1 MQARRL
7 SLMTCFFSLFL
18 ILASCSLENSP
29 APIVDEREPLRVLSW
44 AGDESLLM
52 RNGSPVSLEIEYL
65 QRFADENYLRLEVI
79 MLAEFKQLIPAL
91 LAGKGDA
98 IASNLTITET
108 RKKLLSFTKP
118 ITETFEYLVTGINSK
133 PLTSAKN
140 LKGREVVYQQGK
152 AYEETA
158 QGLAKVYPQLTLRM
172 IDTQVDSELMMDK
185 VAAGEFDII
194 IKDGNLLDATMLYRD
209 DLQKGMQASAK
220 REIAI
225 AVAPD
230 NQKLLH
236 QLNDFLQLQ
245 SIALVDNGRYKNRWQ
260 KIKQTKT
267 IRFVMRNNFSSYFIW
282 RGQLLGF
289 NYELA
294 KKFAKDN
301 GLRYEIVVAPDH
313 ASMLNYL
320 LLDKADIALGFL
332 NPTQRRKDKGIDFS
346 VPYHYASQ
354 LLIAKVDDESISSI
368 DDLANRTV
376 VVRKSS
382 AYWDTIL
389 AVKQETPH
397 VVLLAA
403 SESQESEEL
412 IDGVGEGLYDLTV
425 ADSHIAN
432 LEMVFL
438 DQVKSVLALTEPQG
452 QGWAVKKGHDQ
463 LLGNIN
469 SFVKKYYKS
478 LFYNVKYQ
486 QYFTS
491 GKRIDAHRNDYLSLR
506 DDGTLSPYDI
516 YVKKYAKK
524 YDFDWRLMIA
534 QMHQESRFDPNAR
547 SFAGA
552 HGLFQIM
559 PRTAKQM
566 ELEDVSDPETGIH
579 AGIKYMD
586 WVRERMTYIKPEDG
600 QLIWFTLAAYNAG
613 AGHVRDAVSLARK
626 KGWNPHRWFGHVEK
640 AMLLLS
646 KNEYSR
652 KARHGYVRGHEPV
665 KYVRAI
671 KNRYDTFQ
679 YLVD

>member
-1 MQARRL
+1 MQARHL
-7 SLMTCFFSLFL
+7 SLLTFFFSACFF
-18 ILASCSLENSP
+18 LASCTDNSVQD
-29 APIVDEREPLRVLSW
+29 AIVDEREPLRVLTSV
-44 AGDESLLM
+44 DEESPLL
-52 RNGSPVSLEIEYL
+52 RNGSPVLLELDYL
-65 QRFADENYLRLEVI
+65 QRYADENNLRLEI
-79 MLAEFKQLIPAL
+79 IRLMEFSELIPAL
-91 LAGKGDA
+91 LEGKGDV
-98 IASNLTITET
+98 IAANLTVTDA
-108 RKKLLSFTKP
+108 RKEQVDFTLP
-118 ITETFEYLVTGINSK
+118 ITEILEFLVTGINSK
-133 PLTSAKN
+133 PLKTPKDLS
-140 LKGREVVYQQGK
+140 GREVVVQQGK

-158 QGLAKVYPQLTLRM
+158 RGLIKAYPQLKLRM
-172 IDTQVDSELMMDK
+172 LEEPIDGETMLDK
-185 VAAGEFDII
+185 VASGEFDII
-194 IKDGNLLDATMLYRD
+194 IRDENLLEVTKLYRED
-209 DLQKGMQASAK
+209 IKQGLQASGK

-230 NQKLLH
+230 NKDLLSKL
-236 QLNDFLQLQ
+236 NTFLQLE
-245 SIALVDNGRYKNRWQ
+245 SIALVDNGQYKNRWE
-260 KIKQTKT
+260 KIRKTKT

-294 KKFAKDN
+294 KKFAQEN

-313 ASMLNYL
+313 ASMLDYL

-354 LLIAKVDDESISSI
+354 LLISKIEEQNIESL
-368 DDLANRTV
+368 DDLEYRSI

-382 AYWDTIL
+382 AYWDTIM
-389 AVKQETPH
+389 KIRDENPDIS
-397 VVLLAA
+397 LLAA
-403 SESQESEEL
+403 AETQETEEL
-412 IDGVGEGLYDLTV
+412 IEGVGEGLYDLTV

-438 DQVKSVLALTEPQG
+438 NTVKSVFALTEPKG
-452 QGWAVKKGHDQ
+452 QAWAVRGGHDK
-463 LLGNIN
+463 LLIN
-469 SFVKKYYKS
+469 VNRFIKKYYKG

-506 DDGTLSPYDI
+506 DDGTLSPYDEF
-516 YVKKYAKK
+516 VKKYAKK
-524 YDFDWRLMIA
+524 YNFDWRLMVA
-534 QMHQESRFDPNAR
+534 QMHQESHFDPNAR

-566 ELEDVSDPETGIH
+566 NLENIDDPETGIH

-586 WVRERMTYIKPEDG
+586 WVRERMTYIKPEEG
-600 QLIWFTLAAYNAG
+600 QLIWFTLASYNAG

-646 KNEYSR
+646 KAEYAK
-652 KARHGYVRGHEPV
+652 KARYGYVRGHEPV
-665 KYVRAI
+665 QYVHAI
-671 KNRYDTFQ
+671 KNRFDTFQ
-679 YLVD
+679 YLVE

>member
-7 SLMTCFFSLFL
+7 SLMTCIFSLLL
-18 ILASCSLENSP
+18 ILASCSVEK
-29 APIVDEREPLRVLSW
+29 AAEPITDEREPLRILTW
-44 AGDESLLM
+44 GADESPLL
-52 RNGSPVSLEIEYL
+52 RNGSPISLEFDYL
-65 QRFADENYLRLEVI
+65 QRYANENNLRLEI
-79 MLAEFKQLIPAL
+79 IRMLDFKQLIPAL
-91 LAGKGDA
+91 LEGKGDV
-98 IASNLTITET
+98 IAGNLTITDA
-108 RKKLLSFTKP
+108 RKEQVAFTMP
-118 ITETFEYLVTGINSK
+118 ITETLEYLVTGINSK
-133 PLTSAKN
+133 S
-140 LKGREVVYQQGK
+140 LKSPKDLNGREVVVQQGK

-158 QGLAKVYPQLTLRM
+158 RGLIKAYPQLKLRM
-172 IDTQVDSELMMDK
+172 LDAAIDSEQMLDK
-185 VAAGEFDII
+185 VASGEFDII
-194 IKDGNLLDATMLYRD
+194 IKDGNLLEAVKLYRD
-209 DLQKGMQASAK
+209 DLQQGMQASAK
-220 REIAI
+220 RQVAI

-230 NQKLLH
+230 NKTLLNKL
-236 QLNDFLQLQ
+236 NKFLQLH
-245 SIALVDNGRYKNRWQ
+245 SIALVDNGGHKNRWE
-260 KIKQTKT
+260 KIKKTRT

-294 KKFAKDN
+294 KKFAQDN

-313 ASMLNYL
+313 AAMLDYL

-332 NPTQRRKDKGIDFS
+332 NPTQRRKDKGIAFS
-346 VPYHYASQ
+346 VPYHYTSQ
-354 LLIAKVDDESISSI
+354 LLIAKVDDQVIKNL
-368 DDLANRTV
+368 DDLEHRTV

-382 AYWDTIL
+382 AYWDSMLDIK
-389 AVKQETPH
+389 KQIPSIT
-397 VVLLAA
+397 LLAA

-412 IDGVGEGLYDLTV
+412 IEGVGEGIYDLTV

-438 DQVKSVLALTEPQG
+438 DQVKSVLAITEPQG

-463 LLGNIN
+463 LLKNIN
-469 SFVKKYYKS
+469 VFVNKYYKS

-506 DDGTLSPYDI
+506 DDGTLSPYDH
-516 YVKKYAKK
+516 YVKTYAEK
-524 YDFDWRLMIA
+524 YDFDWRLMVA

-566 ELEDVSDPETGIH
+566 NLENVSDPETGIH

-586 WVRERMTYIKPEDG
+586 WVRERMTYIQPEEG

-613 AGHVRDAVSLARK
+613 SGHVRDAVSLARK

-646 KNEYSR
+646 KTEYAK
-652 KARHGYVRGHEPV
+652 KARYGYVRGQEPV
-665 KYVRAI
+665 RYVHAI
-671 KNRYDTFQ
+671 KNRFDTFQ
-679 YLVD
+679 YLVE